1 MADRGQ
7 ALLAPLRANT
17 AESDTFYFSI
27 ANRENSMAASHH
39 CIVSNHSI
47 LSRVLRP
54 FVRPHGRGLK
64 DLGLE
69 LYGSIK
75 DDDVVGRSAQL
86 AYYFFFSIF
95 PGFIFLS
102 SLPGLLGP
110 RSALRENLMV
120 HLSSFLPPEAF
131 GILQQTFNGGSH
143 NAGKITFGALIA
155 LWSATAGMAAA
166 CSALNAVYDIAESR
180 SYWTLQ
186 LIAFSMTLAAAI
198 LLIFAFV
205 ALFWGDAAIRLL
217 SVSDLAWPLF
227 LLIKMA
233 QWSVAFVCLA
243 LVFALT
249 YFWAPDRKQSKWH
262 WITPGAAL
270 ATVLWLIATIALR
283 LYFHFFTS
291 YSVAYGTVGAVMIL
305 LTWFYVAGFALL
317 VGGEVNAVIENAAAQ
332 QGDIDATAKGKKSPP
347 TL

>member
-1 MADRGQ
+1 
-7 ALLAPLRANT
+7 
-17 AESDTFYFSI
+17 
-27 ANRENSMAASHH
+27 
-39 CIVSNHSI
+39 
-47 LSRVLRP
+47 
-54 FVRPHGRGLK
+54 
-64 DLGLE
+64 
-69 LYGSIK
+69 
-75 DDDVVGRSAQL
+75 
-86 AYYFFFSIF
+86 
-95 PGFIFLS
+95 
-102 SLPGLLGP
+102 
-110 RSALRENLMV
+110 
-120 HLSSFLPPEAF
+120 
-131 GILQQTFNGGSH
+131 
-143 NAGKITFGALIA
+143 
-155 LWSATAGMAAA
+155 
-166 CSALNAVYDIAESR
+166 
-180 SYWTLQ
+180 
-186 LIAFSMTLAAAI
+186 MTLAAAI

-317 VGGEVNAVIENAAAQ
+317 VGGEVNAVIENAAAL
-332 QGDIDATAKGKKSPP
+332 QGDADATAKGEKSPP